1 MRVTAALRQ
10 RVIDGEFQVGS
21 RIPSLRALSKE
32 YAVSEVT
39 VHTAIRTLQQED
51 VLESTAGRGTFVKSA
66 PPLPPAGGGLDEL
79 RAQVNQLSDDVREL
93 AYRVKALESH
103 AK

>member
-1 MRVTAALRQ
+1 MRVATALRQ

-51 VLESTAGRGTFVKSA
+51 VLESTSGRGTFVKSV
-66 PPLPPAGGGLDEL
+66 PQSTPTSGLEEL
-79 RAQVNQLSDDVREL
+79 RAHVNQLSDDMREL
-93 AYRVKALESH
+93 ANRVKALESH
-103 AK
+103 GK